1 MKILVCVKQVP
12 DTTEVRID
20 RETNTLQREDVPSI
34 LNPFDRHA
42 LEAALRVKERCGGT
56 VSVLTMGPLQAQEVL
71 KECLALGA
79 DEAVLLSDKAFA
91 GADTLATSRTLAAAI
106 SKLGPTELIFCGKQ
120 AIDGDTAQVGPEL
133 AEHLNMAQVTC
144 VSGLEVFPEQQRLIA
159 EREVEDGHEVLELP
173 FPAVLTIS
181 KCLNEPR
188 YPSIK
193 GRLRANKTP
202 IPILNLE
209 DLGLRA
215 EETGLQGSP
224 TRVVRIFAPETR
236 KGGEVI
242 QGMAPRQA
250 ADLLAIRLKQ
260 AGVF

>member
-20 RETNTLQREDVPSI
+20 RETNTLQRQDVPSI

-42 LEAALRVKERCGGT
+42 LEEALRVKERCGGT

-79 DEAVLLSDKAFA
+79 DEAVLVSDKAFA

-106 SKLGPTELIFCGKQ
+106 AKLQPAELIFCGKQ

-133 AEHLNMAQVTC
+133 AEHLNMAQITC
-144 VSGLEVFPEQQRLIA
+144 VSKLEVFPAERRLIA
-159 EREVEDGHEVLELP
+159 EREVEDGHEVLELSL
-173 FPAVLTIS
+173 PAVLTVS
-181 KCLNEPR
+181 KSLNEPR

-193 GRLRANKTP
+193 GRLRANKTS
-202 IPILNLE
+202 IPILMLA
-209 DLGLRA
+209 DLGLQA

-260 AGVF
+260 AGIF

>member
-20 RETNTLQREDVPSI
+20 RETNTLQRQDVPSI

>member
-20 RETNTLQREDVPSI
+20 RETNTLQRQGVSSI

-193 GRLRANKTP
+193 GRLRANKTS

-260 AGVF
+260 AGIF

>member
-12 DTTEVRID
+12 DTTEVRIN
-20 RETNTLQREDVPSI
+20 RETNTLQRQDVPSI

-42 LEAALRVKERCGGT
+42 LEEALRVKERCGGT

-79 DEAVLLSDKAFA
+79 DEAVLVSDKAFV

-106 SKLGPTELIFCGKQ
+106 AKLQPAELIFCGKQ

-133 AEHLNMAQVTC
+133 AEHLNMAQITC
-144 VSGLEVFPEQQRLIA
+144 VSKLEVFPAERRLIA
-159 EREVEDGHEVLELP
+159 EREVEDGHEVLELSL
-173 FPAVLTIS
+173 PAVLTVS
-181 KCLNEPR
+181 KSLNEPR

-193 GRLRANKTP
+193 GRLRANKTS
-202 IPILNLE
+202 IPILTLA
-209 DLGLRA
+209 DLGLQA

-260 AGVF
+260 AGIF

>member
-20 RETNTLQREDVPSI
+20 RETNTLQRQDVPSI

-42 LEAALRVKERCGGT
+42 LEEALRVKERCGGT

-79 DEAVLLSDKAFA
+79 DEAVLVSDKAFA

-106 SKLGPTELIFCGKQ
+106 AKLQPAELIFCGKQ

-133 AEHLNMAQVTC
+133 AEHLNMAQITC
-144 VSGLEVFPEQQRLIA
+144 VSKLEVFPAERRLIA
-159 EREVEDGHEVLELP
+159 EREVEDGHEVLELSL
-173 FPAVLTIS
+173 PAVLTVS
-181 KCLNEPR
+181 KSLNEPR

-193 GRLRANKTP
+193 GRLRANKTS
-202 IPILNLE
+202 IPILTLA
-209 DLGLRA
+209 DLGLQA

-260 AGVF
+260 AGIF

>member
-20 RETNTLQREDVPSI
+20 RETNTLQRQDVPSI

-42 LEAALRVKERCGGT
+42 LEEALRVKERCGGT

-79 DEAVLLSDKAFA
+79 DDAVLVSDKAFA

-260 AGVF
+260 AGIF

>member
-20 RETNTLQREDVPSI
+20 RETNTLQRQDVPSI

-42 LEAALRVKERCGGT
+42 LEEALRVKERCGGT

-79 DEAVLLSDKAFA
+79 DEAVLVSDKAFA

-106 SKLGPTELIFCGKQ
+106 AKLQPAELIFCGKQ

-133 AEHLNMAQVTC
+133 AEHLNMAQITC
-144 VSGLEVFPEQQRLIA
+144 VSKLEVFPAERRLIA
-159 EREVEDGHEVLELP
+159 EREVEDGREVLELP
-173 FPAVLTIS
+173 FPAVLTVS
-181 KCLNEPR
+181 KSLNEPR

-193 GRLRANKTP
+193 GRLRANKTS
-202 IPILNLE
+202 IPILTLA
-209 DLGLRA
+209 DLGLQA

-250 ADLLAIRLKQ
+250 SDLLAIRLKQ
-260 AGVF
+260 AGIF

>member
-20 RETNTLQREDVPSI
+20 RETNTLQRQGVSSI

-106 SKLGPTELIFCGKQ
+106 SKLGPAELVFCGKQ

-144 VSGLEVFPEQQRLIA
+144 VSSLEVFPEQQRLIA
-159 EREVEDGHEVLELP
+159 EREVEDGHEVLELS

-193 GRLRANKTP
+193 GRLRANKTS
-202 IPILNLE
+202 IPILKLA
-209 DLGLRA
+209 DLGLQA
-215 EETGLQGSP
+215 EETGIQGSP

-260 AGVF
+260 AGIF

>member
-193 GRLRANKTP
+193 GRLRANKTS

-260 AGVF
+260 AGIF

>member
-20 RETNTLQREDVPSI
+20 RETNTLQRQDVPSI

-42 LEAALRVKERCGGT
+42 LEEALRVKERCGGT

-79 DEAVLLSDKAFA
+79 DEAVLVSDKAFA

-106 SKLGPTELIFCGKQ
+106 AKLQPAELIFCGKQ

-133 AEHLNMAQVTC
+133 AEHLNMAQITC
-144 VSGLEVFPEQQRLIA
+144 VSKLEVFPAERRLIA
-159 EREVEDGHEVLELP
+159 EREVEDGREVLELP
-173 FPAVLTIS
+173 FPAVLTVS
-181 KCLNEPR
+181 KSLNEPR

-193 GRLRANKTP
+193 GRLRANKTS
-202 IPILNLE
+202 IPILMLA
-209 DLGLRA
+209 DLGLQA

-260 AGVF
+260 AGIF

>member
-181 KCLNEPR
+181 KCLNELR

>member
-12 DTTEVRID
+12 DTTEVRIN
-20 RETNTLQREDVPSI
+20 RETNTLQRQDVPSI

-42 LEAALRVKERCGGT
+42 LEEALRVKERCGGT

-79 DEAVLLSDKAFA
+79 DEAVLVRDKAFA
-91 GADTLATSRTLAAAI
+91 GADTLATSRTMAAAI
-106 SKLGPTELIFCGKQ
+106 AKLQPAELIFCGKQ

-133 AEHLNMAQVTC
+133 AEHLNMAQITC
-144 VSGLEVFPEQQRLIA
+144 VSKLEVFPAERRLIA
-159 EREVEDGHEVLELP
+159 EREVEDGHEVLELSL
-173 FPAVLTIS
+173 PAVLTVS
-181 KCLNEPR
+181 KSLNEPR

-193 GRLRANKTP
+193 GRLRANKTS
-202 IPILNLE
+202 IPILTLA
-209 DLGLRA
+209 DLGLQA

-260 AGVF
+260 AGIF

>member
-12 DTTEVRID
+12 DTTEVRIN
-20 RETNTLQREDVPSI
+20 RETNTLQRQDVPSI

-42 LEAALRVKERCGGT
+42 LEEALRVKERCGGT
-56 VSVLTMGPLQAQEVL
+56 VSVLTMGPLKAQEVL

-79 DEAVLLSDKAFA
+79 DEAVLVSDKAFA

-106 SKLGPTELIFCGKQ
+106 AKLQPAELIFCGKQ

-133 AEHLNMAQVTC
+133 AEHLNMAQITC
-144 VSGLEVFPEQQRLIA
+144 VSKLEVFPAERRLIA
-159 EREVEDGHEVLELP
+159 EREVEDGHEVLELSL
-173 FPAVLTIS
+173 PAVLTVS
-181 KCLNEPR
+181 KSLNEPR

-193 GRLRANKTP
+193 GRLRANKTS
-202 IPILNLE
+202 IPILTLA
-209 DLGLRA
+209 DLGLQA

-260 AGVF
+260 AGIF

>member
-12 DTTEVRID
+12 DTTEVRIN
-20 RETNTLQREDVPSI
+20 RETNTLQRQDVPSI

-42 LEAALRVKERCGGT
+42 LEEALRVKERCGGT

-79 DEAVLLSDKAFA
+79 DEAVLVSDKAFA

-106 SKLGPTELIFCGKQ
+106 AKLQPAELIFCGKQ

-133 AEHLNMAQVTC
+133 AEHLNMAQITC
-144 VSGLEVFPEQQRLIA
+144 VSKLEVFPAERRLIA

-173 FPAVLTIS
+173 FPAVLTVS
-181 KCLNEPR
+181 KSLNEPR

-193 GRLRANKTP
+193 GRLRANKTS
-202 IPILNLE
+202 IPILTLA
-209 DLGLRA
+209 DLGLQA

-260 AGVF
+260 AGIF

>member
-79 DEAVLLSDKAFA
+79 DEAVLISDKAFA

-144 VSGLEVFPEQQRLIA
+144 VSGLEVFPEEQRLIA

-260 AGVF
+260 AGIF

>member
-12 DTTEVRID
+12 DTTEVRIN
-20 RETNTLQREDVPSI
+20 RETNTLQRQDVPSI

-42 LEAALRVKERCGGT
+42 LEEALRVKERCGGT

-79 DEAVLLSDKAFA
+79 DEAVLVSDKAFA

-106 SKLGPTELIFCGKQ
+106 AKLQPAELIFCGKQ

-133 AEHLNMAQVTC
+133 AEHLNMAQITC
-144 VSGLEVFPEQQRLIA
+144 VSKLEVFPAERRLIA
-159 EREVEDGHEVLELP
+159 EREVEEGHEVLELF
-173 FPAVLTIS
+173 FPAVLTVS
-181 KCLNEPR
+181 KSLNEPR

-193 GRLRANKTP
+193 GRLRANKTS
-202 IPILNLE
+202 IPILTLA
-209 DLGLRA
+209 DLGLQA

-260 AGVF
+260 AGIF

>member
-20 RETNTLQREDVPSI
+20 RETNTLQRQGVSSI

-260 AGVF
+260 AGIF

>member
-260 AGVF
+260 AGIF

>member
-20 RETNTLQREDVPSI
+20 RETNTLQRQDVPSI

-42 LEAALRVKERCGGT
+42 LEAALRVKECCGGT
-56 VSVLTMGPLQAQEVL
+56 VSVLTMGPLKAQEVL

-79 DEAVLLSDKAFA
+79 DEAVLVSDKAFA

-106 SKLGPTELIFCGKQ
+106 AKLQPAELIFCGKQ

-133 AEHLNMAQVTC
+133 AEHLNMAQITC
-144 VSGLEVFPEQQRLIA
+144 VSKLEVFPAERRLIA
-159 EREVEDGHEVLELP
+159 EREVEDGREVLELP
-173 FPAVLTIS
+173 FPAVLTVS
-181 KCLNEPR
+181 KSLNEPR

-193 GRLRANKTP
+193 GRLRANKTS
-202 IPILNLE
+202 IPILTLA
-209 DLGLRA
+209 DLGLQA

-260 AGVF
+260 AGIF

>member
-20 RETNTLQREDVPSI
+20 RETNTLQRQDVPSI

-42 LEAALRVKERCGGT
+42 LEEALRVKERCGGT

-79 DEAVLLSDKAFA
+79 DEAVLVSDKAFA
-91 GADTLATSRTLAAAI
+91 GADTLATSRTMAAAI
-106 SKLGPTELIFCGKQ
+106 AKLQPAELIFCGKQ

-133 AEHLNMAQVTC
+133 AEHLNMAQITC
-144 VSGLEVFPEQQRLIA
+144 VSKLEVFPAERRLIA
-159 EREVEDGHEVLELP
+159 EREVEDGHEVLEIP
-173 FPAVLTIS
+173 FPAVLTVS
-181 KCLNEPR
+181 KSLNEPR

-193 GRLRANKTP
+193 GRLRANKTS
-202 IPILNLE
+202 IPILTLA
-209 DLGLRA
+209 DLGLQA

-260 AGVF
+260 AGIF

>member
-20 RETNTLQREDVPSI
+20 RETKTLQRQDVPSI

-42 LEAALRVKERCGGT
+42 LEEALRVKERCGGT

-79 DEAVLLSDKAFA
+79 DEAVLVSDKAFA
-91 GADTLATSRTLAAAI
+91 GANTLATSRTLAAAI
-106 SKLGPTELIFCGKQ
+106 AKLQPAELIFCGKQ

-133 AEHLNMAQVTC
+133 AEHLNMAQITC
-144 VSGLEVFPEQQRLIA
+144 VSKLEVFPAERRLIA
-159 EREVEDGHEVLELP
+159 EREVEDGHEVLELS
-173 FPAVLTIS
+173 FPAVLTVS
-181 KCLNEPR
+181 KSLNEPR

-193 GRLRANKTP
+193 GRLRANKTS
-202 IPILNLE
+202 IPILTLA
-209 DLGLRA
+209 DLGLQA

-260 AGVF
+260 AGIF

>member
-12 DTTEVRID
+12 DTTEVRIN
-20 RETNTLQREDVPSI
+20 RETNTLQRQDVPSI

-42 LEAALRVKERCGGT
+42 LEEALRVKERCGGT

-79 DEAVLLSDKAFA
+79 DEAVLVSDKAFA

-106 SKLGPTELIFCGKQ
+106 AKLQPAELIFCGKQ

-133 AEHLNMAQVTC
+133 AEHLNMAQITC
-144 VSGLEVFPEQQRLIA
+144 VSKLEVFPAERRLIA
-159 EREVEDGHEVLELP
+159 EREVEDGHEVLELS
-173 FPAVLTIS
+173 FPAVLTVS
-181 KCLNEPR
+181 KSLNEPR

-193 GRLRANKTP
+193 GRLRANKTS
-202 IPILNLE
+202 IPILTLA
-209 DLGLRA
+209 DLGLQA

-260 AGVF
+260 AGIF

>member
-56 VSVLTMGPLQAQEVL
+56 VSVLTMGPLKAQEVL

-79 DEAVLLSDKAFA
+79 DEAVLVSDKAFA

-106 SKLGPTELIFCGKQ
+106 AKLQPAELIFCGKQ

-133 AEHLNMAQVTC
+133 AEHLNMAQITC
-144 VSGLEVFPEQQRLIA
+144 VSKLEVFPAERRLIA
-159 EREVEDGHEVLELP
+159 EREVEDGHEVLELSL
-173 FPAVLTIS
+173 PAVLTVS
-181 KCLNEPR
+181 KSLNEPR

-193 GRLRANKTP
+193 GRLRANKTS
-202 IPILNLE
+202 IPILTLA
-209 DLGLRA
+209 DLGLQA

-260 AGVF
+260 AGIF

>member
-20 RETNTLQREDVPSI
+20 RETNTLQRQDVPSI

-42 LEAALRVKERCGGT
+42 LEEALRVKERCGGT

-79 DEAVLLSDKAFA
+79 DEAVLVSDKAFA

-106 SKLGPTELIFCGKQ
+106 AKLQPAELIFCGKQ

-133 AEHLNMAQVTC
+133 AEHLNMAQITC
-144 VSGLEVFPEQQRLIA
+144 VSKLEVFPAERRLIA
-159 EREVEDGHEVLELP
+159 EREVEDGHEVLELSL
-173 FPAVLTIS
+173 PAVLTVS
-181 KCLNEPR
+181 KSLNEPR

-193 GRLRANKTP
+193 GRLRANKTS
-202 IPILNLE
+202 IPILMLAE
-209 DLGLRA
+209 LGLQA

-260 AGVF
+260 AGIF

>member
-20 RETNTLQREDVPSI
+20 RETNTLQRQDVPSI

-42 LEAALRVKERCGGT
+42 LEEALRVKERCGGT

-79 DEAVLLSDKAFA
+79 DEAVLVSDKAFA

-106 SKLGPTELIFCGKQ
+106 AKLQPAELIFCGKQ

-133 AEHLNMAQVTC
+133 AEHLNMAQITC
-144 VSGLEVFPEQQRLIA
+144 VSKLEVFPAERRLIA
-159 EREVEDGHEVLELP
+159 EREVEDGHEVLEIP
-173 FPAVLTIS
+173 FPAVLTVS
-181 KCLNEPR
+181 KSLNEPR

-193 GRLRANKTP
+193 GRLRANKTS
-202 IPILNLE
+202 IPILTLA
-209 DLGLRA
+209 DLGLQA

-260 AGVF
+260 AGIF

>member
-12 DTTEVRID
+12 DTTEVRIN
-20 RETNTLQREDVPSI
+20 RETNTLQRQDVPSI

-42 LEAALRVKERCGGT
+42 LEEALRVKERCGGT
-56 VSVLTMGPLQAQEVL
+56 VSVLTMGPLKAQEVL

-79 DEAVLLSDKAFA
+79 DEAVLVSDKAFA

-106 SKLGPTELIFCGKQ
+106 AKLQPAELIFCGKQ

-133 AEHLNMAQVTC
+133 AEHLNMAQITC
-144 VSGLEVFPEQQRLIA
+144 VSKLEVFPAERRLIA
-159 EREVEDGHEVLELP
+159 EREVEDGREVLELP
-173 FPAVLTIS
+173 FPAVLTVS
-181 KCLNEPR
+181 KSLNEPR

-193 GRLRANKTP
+193 GRLRANKTS
-202 IPILNLE
+202 IPILTLA
-209 DLGLRA
+209 DLGLQA

-260 AGVF
+260 AGIF

>member
-20 RETNTLQREDVPSI
+20 RETNTLQRQDVPSI

-42 LEAALRVKERCGGT
+42 LEEALRVKERCGGT

-144 VSGLEVFPEQQRLIA
+144 VSGLEVFPEEQRLIA

-260 AGVF
+260 AGIF

>member
-20 RETNTLQREDVPSI
+20 RETNTLQRQDVPSI

-42 LEAALRVKERCGGT
+42 LEEALRVKERCGGT

-79 DEAVLLSDKAFA
+79 DEAVLVRDKAFA

-106 SKLGPTELIFCGKQ
+106 AKLQPAELIFCGKQ

-133 AEHLNMAQVTC
+133 AEHLNMAQITC
-144 VSGLEVFPEQQRLIA
+144 VSKLEVFPAERRLIA
-159 EREVEDGHEVLELP
+159 EREVEDGREVLELP
-173 FPAVLTIS
+173 FPAVLTVS
-181 KCLNEPR
+181 KSLNEPR

-193 GRLRANKTP
+193 GRLRANKTS
-202 IPILNLE
+202 IPILTLA
-209 DLGLRA
+209 DLGLQA

-260 AGVF
+260 AGIF

>member
-20 RETNTLQREDVPSI
+20 RETNTLQRQDVPSI

-42 LEAALRVKERCGGT
+42 LEEALRVKERCGGT

-79 DEAVLLSDKAFA
+79 DEAVLVSDKAFA

-106 SKLGPTELIFCGKQ
+106 AKLQPAELIFCGKQ

-133 AEHLNMAQVTC
+133 AEHLNMAQITC
-144 VSGLEVFPEQQRLIA
+144 VSKLEVFPAERRLIA
-159 EREVEDGHEVLELP
+159 EREVEDGHEVLELSL
-173 FPAVLTIS
+173 PAVLTVS
-181 KCLNEPR
+181 KSLNEPR

-193 GRLRANKTP
+193 GRLRANKTS
-202 IPILNLE
+202 IPILTLA
-209 DLGLRA
+209 DLGLQA

-250 ADLLAIRLKQ
+250 ADSLAIRLKQ
-260 AGVF
+260 AGIF

>member
-20 RETNTLQREDVPSI
+20 RETNTLQRQDVPSI

-42 LEAALRVKERCGGT
+42 LEEALRVKERCGGT

-79 DEAVLLSDKAFA
+79 DEAVLVSDKAFA

-106 SKLGPTELIFCGKQ
+106 AKLQPAELIFCGKQ

-133 AEHLNMAQVTC
+133 AEHLNMAQITC
-144 VSGLEVFPEQQRLIA
+144 VSKLEVFPAERRLIA
-159 EREVEDGHEVLELP
+159 EREVEDGHEVLELSL
-173 FPAVLTIS
+173 PAVLTVS
-181 KCLNEPR
+181 KSLNEPR

-193 GRLRANKTP
+193 GRLRANKTS
-202 IPILNLE
+202 IPILTLA
-209 DLGLRA
+209 DLGLQA

-250 ADLLAIRLKQ
+250 ADLLAIRLKK
-260 AGVF
+260 AGIF

>member
-20 RETNTLQREDVPSI
+20 RETNTLQRQDVPSI

-181 KCLNEPR
+181 KCLNELR

-260 AGVF
+260 AGIF

>member
-20 RETNTLQREDVPSI
+20 METNTLQRQDVPSI

-42 LEAALRVKERCGGT
+42 LEEALRVKERCGGT
-56 VSVLTMGPLQAQEVL
+56 VSVLTMGPLKAQEVL

-79 DEAVLLSDKAFA
+79 DEAVLVSDKAFA

-106 SKLGPTELIFCGKQ
+106 AKLQPAELIFCGKQ

-133 AEHLNMAQVTC
+133 AEHLNMAQITC
-144 VSGLEVFPEQQRLIA
+144 VSKLEVFPAERRLIA
-159 EREVEDGHEVLELP
+159 EREVEDGREVLELP
-173 FPAVLTIS
+173 FPAVLTVS
-181 KCLNEPR
+181 KSLNEPR

-193 GRLRANKTP
+193 GRLRANKTS
-202 IPILNLE
+202 IPILTLA
-209 DLGLRA
+209 DLGLQA

-260 AGVF
+260 AGIF

>member
-181 KCLNEPR
+181 KCLNELR

-193 GRLRANKTP
+193 GRLRANKTS

>member
-20 RETNTLQREDVPSI
+20 RETNTLQRQDVPSI

-42 LEAALRVKERCGGT
+42 LEEALRVKERCGGT

-79 DEAVLLSDKAFA
+79 DEAVLVSDKAFA

-106 SKLGPTELIFCGKQ
+106 AKLQPAELIFCGKQ

-133 AEHLNMAQVTC
+133 AEHLNMAQITC
-144 VSGLEVFPEQQRLIA
+144 VSKLEVFPAERRLIA
-159 EREVEDGHEVLELP
+159 EREVEDGHEVLELS
-173 FPAVLTIS
+173 FPAVLTVS
-181 KCLNEPR
+181 KSLNEPR

-193 GRLRANKTP
+193 GRLRANKTS
-202 IPILNLE
+202 IPILTLA
-209 DLGLRA
+209 DLGLQA

-260 AGVF
+260 AGIF

>member
-20 RETNTLQREDVPSI
+20 RETNTLQRQDVPSI

-42 LEAALRVKERCGGT
+42 LEEALRVKERCGGT
-56 VSVLTMGPLQAQEVL
+56 VSVLTMGPLKAQEVL

-79 DEAVLLSDKAFA
+79 DEAVLVSDKAFA

-106 SKLGPTELIFCGKQ
+106 AKLQPAELIFCGKQ

-133 AEHLNMAQVTC
+133 AEHLNMAQITC
-144 VSGLEVFPEQQRLIA
+144 VSKLEVFPAERRLIA
-159 EREVEDGHEVLELP
+159 EREVEDGREVLELP
-173 FPAVLTIS
+173 FPAVLTVS
-181 KCLNEPR
+181 KSLNEPR

-193 GRLRANKTP
+193 GRLRANKTS
-202 IPILNLE
+202 IPILTLA
-209 DLGLRA
+209 DLGLQA

-260 AGVF
+260 AGIF

>member
-20 RETNTLQREDVPSI
+20 RETNTLQRQDVPSI

-42 LEAALRVKERCGGT
+42 LEEALRVKERCGGT

-71 KECLALGA
+71 KECLDLGA
-79 DEAVLLSDKAFA
+79 DEAVLVSDKAFA

-106 SKLGPTELIFCGKQ
+106 AKLQPAELIFCGKQ

-133 AEHLNMAQVTC
+133 AEHLNMAQITC
-144 VSGLEVFPEQQRLIA
+144 VSKLEVFPAERRLIA
-159 EREVEDGHEVLELP
+159 EREVEDGREVLELP
-173 FPAVLTIS
+173 FPAVLTVS
-181 KCLNEPR
+181 KSLNEPR

-193 GRLRANKTP
+193 GRLRANKTS
-202 IPILNLE
+202 IPILTLA
-209 DLGLRA
+209 DLGLQA

-260 AGVF
+260 AGIF

>member
-20 RETNTLQREDVPSI
+20 RETNTLQRQGVSSI

-215 EETGLQGSP
+215 AETGLQGSP

-260 AGVF
+260 AGIF

>member
-144 VSGLEVFPEQQRLIA
+144 VSGLEVFPEEQRLIA

-260 AGVF
+260 AGIF